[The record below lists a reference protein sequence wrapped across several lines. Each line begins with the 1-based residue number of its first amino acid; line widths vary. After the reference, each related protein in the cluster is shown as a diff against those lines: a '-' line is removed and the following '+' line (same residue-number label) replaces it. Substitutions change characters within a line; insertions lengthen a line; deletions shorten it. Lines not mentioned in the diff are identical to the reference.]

1 MQMTERQAGILFHIL
16 SLPSEDGIGD
26 FGKNAFDFVD
36 FLSDAGVG
44 IWQILP
50 LGPTAFGDSPYTAV
64 SSFAGNPLFI
74 SLEKLREQG
83 LLEASEFLERPD
95 FWLDGV
101 EYPEVNRW
109 KIPLLRK
116 AALRFVEEATE
127 EERKAYGQFCERESW
142 WLEDFALFYIAKHY
156 YDDQALRERAK
167 SSLWNIYWPEGL
179 ATRDPKVMAAWREE
193 RAVEIETE
201 KVLQFFFAEQWK
213 AVRAYANSRG
223 IRLFGDLPIFVSPES
238 ADVWSHPELF
248 KLDKKNR
255 PTVVAGVPPDYFSA
269 TGQRWGNPVYRW
281 EAHRKT
287 GFEWWISRLRK
298 TLEQVDILRI
308 DHFRGFEAYW
318 EIPASEKTAIR
329 GTWKKSP
336 GRELFQSVR
345 EVLGDLPIV
354 AEDLGVITPEVRKL
368 QARFGI
374 PGMKVLQFA
383 FDPDD
388 EYTTNPF
395 YPHNFSSDCIAYTGT
410 HDNDTTRG
418 WYEKISPE
426 TQNLVRSYLGHC
438 GGDIVWDAIRVLYM
452 SVAAWVVIPFQ
463 DILSLGSD
471 ARMNTPATVGGNW
484 SWRVRQDAFN
494 ELISGRLRWFGRLY
508 DRLASRPPGGR

>member
-1 MQMTERQAGILFHIL
+1 
-16 SLPSEDGIGD
+16 
-26 FGKNAFDFVD
+26 
-36 FLSDAGVG
+36 
-44 IWQILP
+44 
-50 LGPTAFGDSPYTAV
+50 
-64 SSFAGNPLFI
+64 
-74 SLEKLREQG
+74 
-83 LLEASEFLERPD
+83 
-95 FWLDGV
+95 
-101 EYPEVNRW
+101 
-109 KIPLLRK
+109 
-116 AALRFVEEATE
+116 
-127 EERKAYGQFCERESW
+127 
-142 WLEDFALFYIAKHY
+142 
-156 YDDQALRERAK
+156 
-167 SSLWNIYWPEGL
+167 
-179 ATRDPKVMAAWREE
+179 
-193 RAVEIETE
+193 
-201 KVLQFFFAEQWK
+201 
-213 AVRAYANSRG
+213 
-223 IRLFGDLPIFVSPES
+223 
-238 ADVWSHPELF
+238 
-248 KLDKKNR
+248 
-255 PTVVAGVPPDYFSA
+255 VAGVPPDYFSA